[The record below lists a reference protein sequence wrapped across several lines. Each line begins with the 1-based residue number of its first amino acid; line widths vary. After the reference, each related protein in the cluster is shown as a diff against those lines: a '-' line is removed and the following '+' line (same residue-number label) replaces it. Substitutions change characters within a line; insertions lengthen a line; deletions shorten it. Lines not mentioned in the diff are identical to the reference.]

1 MKSLKAK
8 ILSAF
13 FVIIGLTL
21 IMGIFNIV
29 SLSSINKDSE
39 EVIQKDLPLL
49 MLDEK
54 LRFNISQRI
63 SAARGYLLLENQSF
77 RDEFDR
83 YTEESKQL
91 QEELLAINHSAATKE
106 LVQKSIQWRNLLTE
120 EVFTLYDQGN
130 KEAALKNLDNKVA
143 PLGQEIM
150 QELNQMA
157 EKREG
162 EIKQQGE
169 NVVQSGDKIAFMVKT
184 IVAAVVILG
193 IVIAVYIANSL
204 TKPIIRAVTRM
215 KEVSSGDL
223 TQEDLQATT
232 KDEVGELVHSINDMN
247 KEIRTMTMDIQ
258 EVSDIVASQ
267 SEELTQSSQEVGE
280 GSLQISS
287 TMEELAKVVE
297 SQARTTTELSDS
309 MKKFMSNIQD
319 ANGNSIKV
327 SDVSEDVLALSKQ
340 GNQLMV
346 ESVTKMNV
354 IDENVKEAVTKV
366 QSLYEHT
373 KEISQLVQV
382 ISAVSEQ
389 TNMLALNAAIEAAR
403 AGEHGKG
410 FAIVAGEVRALSEQV
425 GNSVTE
431 ITDIV
436 TAIQSETGSV
446 VRSLEESFEL
456 VDEGTIQIKQ
466 TGEAFDTITSSI
478 EDITYKIQAVTN
490 DLSGIVQ
497 ETEEMEGA
505 ITSIASISEETAAG
519 VEQTAA
525 SSEQSTISMQE
536 ISRNADSLASLA
548 EKLNTLVR
556 RFKV

>member
-21 IMGIFNIV
+21 IMGVFNIM
-29 SLSSINKDSE
+29 SLSSINKDSKE
-39 EVIQKDLPLL
+39 IIKKDLPLL

-63 SAARGYLLLENQSF
+63 SAARGYLLLDDQSF

-91 QEELLAINHSAATKE
+91 QEELLAINHSATAKE
-106 LVQKSIQWRNLLTE
+106 LVEKSIQWRNLLAE
-120 EVFTLYDQGN
+120 EVFAPYDQGN
-130 KEAALKNLDNKVA
+130 KEAALKNLNNKVA
-143 PLGQEIM
+143 PLGKEIM
-150 QELNQMA
+150 QEFNQMA

-162 EIKQQGE
+162 DINLQGE
-169 NVVQSGDKIAFMVKT
+169 RVVQSGDKTAFMVKM
-184 IVAAVVILG
+184 IVAAVVIFG
-193 IVIAVYIANSL
+193 IFIAVYIANSL
-204 TKPIIRAVTRM
+204 TKPIIRVVTRM
-215 KEVSSGDL
+215 KDVSGGDL
-223 TQEDLQATT
+223 TQEDLKATT
-232 KDEVGELVHSINDMN
+232 KDEIGELVHSINEMN
-247 KEIRTMTMDIQ
+247 KQIRTMTMEIQ

-280 GSLQISS
+280 GSLQIAS
-287 TMEELAKVVE
+287 TMEELAKATE
-297 SQARTTTELSDS
+297 SQAYTTTKLADS
-309 MKKFMSNIQD
+309 MNKLMTNIQD

-327 SDVSEDVLALSKQ
+327 SDVSENVLVLSKQ
-340 GNQLMV
+340 GNQSMMD
-346 ESVTKMNV
+346 SMKKMNI

-373 KEISQLVQV
+373 KGISQLVQV
-382 ISAVSEQ
+382 ISAISEQ
-389 TNMLALNAAIEAAR
+389 TNMLALNATIEAAR

-410 FAIVAGEVRALSEQV
+410 FAVVAGEVRKLSEQV
-425 GNSVTE
+425 GSSVTE

-436 TAIQSETGSV
+436 TTIQSETALV
-446 VRSLEESFEL
+446 VGSLEKSFEL

-478 EDITYKIQAVTN
+478 EDVVYKIQTVTN
-490 DLSGIVQ
+490 DLSEIVQ

-505 ITSIASISEETAAG
+505 LTSIVSISEETAAG
-519 VEQTAA
+519 VEETAA

-556 RFKV
+556 RFKI